1 MPHLKANT
9 IVSFYAMA
17 TKRGNAA
24 FLLRASYMLKNV
36 HTFTKKKKVKLE
48 F

>member
-24 FLLRASYMLKNV
+24 FLLRASYMLKNI
-36 HTFTKKKKVKLE
+36 HTFTKEKNVKLE
-48 F
+48 L